1 MIFFFKK
8 MDMEAFGF
16 SGYFLLMFVST
27 KNLVTLSCK
36 RMRNVVIDYLK
47 LRDKNQFI
55 SQQAQLSIVY
65 GIMIPNVHLAVSA
78 KVCGSSTL

>member
-47 LRDKNQFI
+47 LID
-55 SQQAQLSIVY
+55 
-65 GIMIPNVHLAVSA
+65 
-78 KVCGSSTL
+78 